1 MKRTQSKKTLTSLQ
15 DIPTPETPDPQDEHN
30 NPMPTPNYQDPDTEQ
45 PRDAVD
51 DNDLDEFKRVL
62 GQEQMSGGVIKIY
75 RRGPAESKFSY
86 VAEVAPENFSM
97 EYLKVTFGG
106 GDYQLKFIRK
116 DGKFANKINASIDNR
131 FKGSIDT
138 TPKDSVQAITFPQPA
153 PQDNSL
159 LLAIMQQGQQQS
171 NQMLQMMLA
180 MMDNNAKTL
189 TAALSSLS
197 NGQAKASSQAPVSEP
212 ASIILSA
219 VMPLLLKQMDSHQ
232 GPDLNA
238 QLDLLG
244 KLKDLTEPGSPSA
257 KEDKPDMLDK
267 IMTIG
272 GPILSGLFSAMQQR
286 GGGMAGFPTGAPID
300 IAGQGYPQVSA
311 PQASGSPTPM
321 HQPQPSPS
329 PQPQAPAAPARNP
342 QPAPAPAPAAPAG
355 GMQNGPEPVLV
366 PAGDDDLPLT
376 QEERIALIMQLR
388 TFAPLLVSA
397 ASNDS
402 SVESYY
408 DIVNDAMTPRYIN
421 ALVEVLKEPDW
432 INTLFGEHAGAVNQY
447 AGWFHNLKEE
457 FLRGDVGVEERI
469 ANE

>member
-1 MKRTQSKKTLTSLQ
+1 MKRSQSKKAQAQS
-15 DIPTPETPDPQDEHN
+15 PTPEIEPEETEAPETGK
-30 NPMPTPNYQDPDTEQ
+30 PMTNLDYRDTEQDQ

-116 DGKFANKINASIDNR
+116 DGKFANKITASIDNR

-138 TPKDSVQAITFPQPA
+138 TPKESVQAITFPHHP

-159 LLAIMQQGQQQS
+159 LLAVMQQGQQQS

-197 NGQAKASSQAPVSEP
+197 TGQAKAPVQTSEP
-212 ASIILSA
+212 ASVILSA
-219 VMPLLLKQMDSHQ
+219 FMPLLLKQMDLRQ

-244 KLKDLTEPGSPSA
+244 KLKDLTEPGSTSG
-257 KEDKPDMLDK
+257 KEDKPDVLDK
-267 IMTIG
+267 IMSIG

-286 GGGMAGFPTGAPID
+286 GGGMASVPSGSPID
-300 IAGQGYPQVSA
+300 IAGQAFPQVSA
-311 PQASGSPTPM
+311 PQASGVPM
-321 HQPQPSPS
+321 PQS
-329 PQPQAPAAPARNP
+329 QAPAPTPTPAPPARARDP
-342 QPAPAPAPAAPAG
+342 QPAPAPAAPAG

-376 QEERIALIMQLR
+376 QEERMALIMQLR
-388 TFAPLLVSA
+388 TFAPLLISA

-402 SVESYY
+402 PVESYY

-421 ALVEVLKEPDW
+421 ALVAVLKEPDW
-432 INTLFGEHAGAVNQY
+432 INALFGEHAGAVNQY
-447 AGWFHNLKEE
+447 AGWFLRLKEE
-457 FLRGDVGVEERI
+457 FLREDVAIDPLIVP
-469 ANE
+469 